1 MARICSVI
9 CTSHSPYLF
18 ADIDEWETGRG
29 RRVTSGAIAASV
41 PVETRDQNAAK
52 HERIQKA
59 FATLHE
65 ELRRSRPDAILIF
78 GDDQKEQFQFSGFP
92 AFGIFVG
99 EEFGGY
105 RISPYLGLPVGGK
118 RERRP
123 RTQEHWSTER
133 GLPALARTLTVEL
146 VKQRFDLAFSL
157 EVANE
162 EEGMGHAFMRPLH
175 VLTPEMDVPAI
186 PFYINCYYG
195 PQPTGRRCY
204 ELGTAVRR
212 AIEASPLDLRVAV
225 IGSGGLWHTPNSPQS
240 ILNVDFDDAMI
251 SAVRTGDAREMGDA
265 FDRFPPDYDPADPQS
280 VDVASGGT
288 GMVLGYGLGTGE
300 TRNWIAAAGV
310 ADGKP
315 GTVVD
320 YIPVY
325 ASPIGLGFAYWR
337 FDEKAE

>member
-1 MARICSVI
+1 VI

-18 ADIDEWETGRG
+18 ADIDQWETGRA
-29 RRVTSGAIAASV
+29 RRVTSGAIAPSV
-41 PVETRDQNAAK
+41 PVETHEANAAK
-52 HERIQKA
+52 YERIQTA
-59 FATLHE
+59 FATLRE
-65 ELRRSRPDAILIF
+65 ELRRSKPDAILIF

-92 AFGIFVG
+92 AFGLFVG
-99 EEFGGY
+99 EEFAGY

-118 RERRP
+118 RVRRERTP
-123 RTQEHWSTER
+123 ETWSTVR
-133 GLPALARTLTVEL
+133 GCPELARTLTVEL

-157 EVANE
+157 DVANKE
-162 EEGMGHAFMRPLH
+162 DGMGHAFMRPLH
-175 VLTPEMDVPAI
+175 VLTPEMNVPAI

-204 ELGTAVRR
+204 ELGTAVRA

-240 ILNVDFDDAMI
+240 VLNADFDDAMI
-251 SAVRTGDAREMGDA
+251 SAVRAGDAREMGEA
-265 FDRFPPDYDPADPQS
+265 FDRFPPDYDPADPHS

-315 GTVVD
+315 GMVVD

-337 FDEKAE
+337 FG